1 MKLRTRF
8 TATVTAVATAVA
20 LSTSGV
26 ADAQETTLTQGHV
39 DVFHVS
45 ATDDGGLKLNMKEDI
60 TGISV
65 ERDAESAV
73 LEANAAAWTEQTKKL
88 SFVGKEAAYLPLS
101 QNENPKVLFPG
112 WDTTKVRTKNFK
124 EIDLKIKEL
133 SGPGELYLFNRD
145 GGDTN
150 PVTADGNYKLS
161 SGSVISVKFPTHA
174 HAGWVFT
181 KPGTYTMKVE
191 ATGNGKTSN
200 TATYT
205 WKVAEKKDAAPN
217 PAPKDP
223 APKPAPGD
231 TSKPSSI
238 STGGIIGIVVAVLGV
253 IGAAIAA
260 LLGGKLPRF

>member
-1 MKLRTRF
+1 MKLRTRL
-8 TATVTAVATAVA
+8 TATVAAVATAAA

-26 ADAQETTLTQGHV
+26 AHAQETTLSKGHV

-60 TGISV
+60 TGIAV

-73 LEANAAAWTEQTKKL
+73 LEANSRAWTAETKNL
-88 SFVGKEAAYLPLS
+88 DFVGKEAVYLPLS
-101 QNENPKVLFPG
+101 QAENPEVLFPG

-124 EIDLKIKEL
+124 EIDLKIKEF

-145 GGDTN
+145 GGKAN
-150 PVTADGNYKLS
+150 PVAADGNYKIA
-161 SGSVISVKFPTHA
+161 SGSVIPVKFPTHA

-205 WKVAEKKDAAPN
+205 FKVAEKEKSGAAP
-217 PAPKDP
+217 A
-223 APKPAPGD
+223 PAPGD

-238 STGGIIGIVVAVLGV
+238 STGGIIGIVIAVLGV
-253 IGAAIAA
+253 LGAAIAA
-260 LLGGKLPRF
+260 LMGGKLPRF